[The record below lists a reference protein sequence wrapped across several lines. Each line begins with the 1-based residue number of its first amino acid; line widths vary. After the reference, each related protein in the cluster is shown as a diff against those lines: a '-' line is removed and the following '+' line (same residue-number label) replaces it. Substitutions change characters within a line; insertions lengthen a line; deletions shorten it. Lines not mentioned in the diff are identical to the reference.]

1 MHNSYLMNKTR
12 LLILLGVIITVLST
26 SCEKRDHTGITSSL
40 SKPDLSVKVTTA
52 ITGFVTDENNAP
64 LAGAQV
70 KAGNK
75 QTITDEYGY
84 FSINDVSLPQ
94 AAGFVKIAKT
104 GYFDNYRTFLVNKD
118 QETFVRAKML
128 LKKEAGVVDAVAGG
142 TVTSTDGV
150 KITLPANGVVKAD
163 NGAVYTGDVHVNVH
177 KIDPSNAEEAQLTL
191 PGDERGTDVNEYLK
205 LLKSYSSFAVELT
218 GNTGERLQIAP
229 GKQATIDMPV
239 SAALLSL
246 APATLELWS
255 FNESNGLW
263 RQEGQAIKTGN
274 TYTATVS
281 HFSYWSGAIGY
292 PLVNFKARVVNSTG
306 QPLVHVPVVITIAN
320 QPMNAG
326 FGKFAYTD
334 ADGYVQG
341 AVLSNASLVLDILTP
356 CATPA
361 YSHPFTA
368 TNVDVD
374 LGTLTGNLGQNT
386 VTISG
391 TVSNCDNAP
400 VTNGYVQTYDN
411 GFYNRINIVN
421 GSFSFTGLAC
431 TNTEVSYVAVDKATN
446 QQTAPQSL
454 TLVSGVNDLGALNAC
469 GVSTVST
476 ISYTINNGTTK
487 ILTGPVDTIGGY
499 FTAQQNGWTTVVLL
513 DAGQNTAP
521 DWSFQFSG
529 LDAVGNDHKVID
541 VFSTSFPGG
550 RAYAPVPLTVTI
562 TEFGK
567 AGGFITGSFS
577 GLMLG
582 FSDNSIQ
589 NVVCNF
595 RVKRMN

>member
-1 MHNSYLMNKTR
+1 MNKTR
-12 LLILLGVIITVLST
+12 LPILLGVIITVLSA
-26 SCEKRDHTGITSSL
+26 SCEKRDHAGIISNL
-40 SKPDLSVKVTTA
+40 SKPDLSIKVTAA
-52 ITGFVTDENNAP
+52 IAGFITDESNAP

-84 FSINDVSLPQ
+84 FSINDVSLSEV
-94 AAGFVKIAKT
+94 AGFVKIAKA

-128 LKKEAGVVDAVAGG
+128 LKKEAGVVDAVTGG
-142 TVTSTDGV
+142 TVTSTDGI
-150 KITLPANGVVKAD
+150 KLTLPANGVVKAD
-163 NGAVYTGDVHVNVH
+163 NGAVYTGDVHVNVR
-177 KIDPSNAEEAQLTL
+177 KIDPSNAEEVQLTL

-205 LLKSYSSFAVELT
+205 LLKSYSSFAAELT
-218 GNTGERLQIAP
+218 GNAGERLQIAP
-229 GKQATIDMPV
+229 GKQATVDMPV

-246 APATLELWS
+246 APTTLELWS
-255 FNESNGLW
+255 FNETNGLW
-263 RQEGQAIKTGN
+263 KQEGQATKTGN
-274 TYTATVS
+274 NYRATVS
-281 HFSYWSGAIGY
+281 HFSYWSDAIGY
-292 PLVNFKARVVNSTG
+292 PLVNFTARVVNSTG
-306 QPLVHVPVVITIAN
+306 QPLVHVPVMITIAN

-326 FGKFAYTD
+326 FSKFAYTD
-334 ADGYVQG
+334 ADGYVYG
-341 AVLSNASLVLDILTP
+341 AVLSNTGLVLDILTP
-356 CATPA
+356 CATSA
-361 YSHPFTA
+361 YSHPFTT

-400 VTNGYVQTYDN
+400 VTDGYIQTYDN

-431 TNTEVSYVAVDKATN
+431 TNTEVNYVAVDKATN

-454 TLVSGVNDLGALNAC
+454 TLIPGVNDLGMLNAC
-469 GVSTVST
+469 GISTVST
-476 ISYTINNGTTK
+476 VSYTINNGATK
-487 ILTGPVDTIGGY
+487 ILTAPVDTIGGF
-499 FTAQQNGWTTVVLL
+499 FTAQQTGWTTVLLL
-513 DAGQNTAP
+513 DAGQNTVP
-521 DWSFQFSG
+521 DWNFQFSG
-529 LDAVGNDHKVID
+529 ADVAGNDHKLTE
-541 VFSTSFPGG
+541 VFSTSFPGA

-589 NVVCNF
+589 NIVCNF